1 MARLIRKGPEEKH
14 KYPKLMLLLPAY
26 CSIGFDIKLQDDTSG
41 DDRICDCMMVVPH
54 IGVILMN
61 VHNTGSDQDTD
72 AEEII
77 RDLQSLNSKIMT
89 VRKYIKEKFLITPYV
104 FGMVCLPEIGR
115 SSFAD
120 KNLSDSINT
129 DLVLFREDLISQ
141 TDLMSKLMDAKKR
154 IEPLYKEA
162 GIIDDLSDSMVHNIS
177 FYWKSGILVPERP
190 ERPPLVF
197 LSYRSLNQVFAGEI
211 KSELERRGIYV
222 WRAPEDVPISDYY
235 KDVETEAIRNCDVFF
250 FLVSTSSQ
258 RSEEV
263 RYEFDKAREEN
274 KPILPLWIDDCETD
288 EYYSSLK
295 DQHRIMRKMD
305 LRIMDDI
312 EKFIRKTKN
321 ENLSAD
327 GGIHGT
333 TDR

>member
-1 MARLIRKGPEEKH
+1 MAILIRKGPEEKQ
-14 KYPKLMLLLPAY
+14 KYPKLMLLLPPY
-26 CSIGFDIKLQDDTSG
+26 SGIGFDIKLQDETSG

-61 VHNTGSDQDTD
+61 VHNAGSNQDTD
-72 AEEII
+72 AEDII
-77 RDLQSLNSKIMT
+77 KDLQSLNNKILT

-104 FGMVCLPEIGR
+104 FGMVCLPGVDR

-120 KNLSDSINT
+120 KSSSDNIDT
-129 DLVLFREDLISQ
+129 DLVLFRRDLISR
-141 TDLMSKLMDAKKR
+141 TDLMIKLMGAQKR
-154 IEPLYKEA
+154 IEPLYKDA
-162 GIIDDLSDSMVHNIS
+162 GIIDDLSDYMAHNIS
-177 FYWKSGILVPERP
+177 FYWKSGIMAPERP

-288 EYYSSLK
+288 EYYSSLE
-295 DQHRIMRKMD
+295 DQHRVMRKMD
-305 LRIMDDI
+305 FRIMDNI
-312 EKFIRKTKN
+312 ERFIRKTKN
-321 ENLSAD
+321 EDLSAD
-327 GGIHGT
+327 GGIDGT